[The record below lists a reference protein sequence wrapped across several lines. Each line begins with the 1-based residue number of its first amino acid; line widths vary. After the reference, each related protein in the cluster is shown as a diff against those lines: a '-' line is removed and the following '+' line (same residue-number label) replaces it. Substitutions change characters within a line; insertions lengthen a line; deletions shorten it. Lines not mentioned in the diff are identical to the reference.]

1 MPQAVHLTYLH
12 LDDAPKDMSG
22 IYKCLQKLNCSKM
35 LASGKDD
42 ASVN

>member
-22 IYKCLQKLNCSKM
+22 IYKC
-35 LASGKDD
+35 
-42 ASVN
+42 